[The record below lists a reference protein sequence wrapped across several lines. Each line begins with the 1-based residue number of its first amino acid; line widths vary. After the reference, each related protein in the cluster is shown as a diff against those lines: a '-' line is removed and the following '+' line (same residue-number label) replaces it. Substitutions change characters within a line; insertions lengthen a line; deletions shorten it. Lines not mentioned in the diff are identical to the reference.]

1 MSVMIE
7 IHYKKPENEVRE
19 QAISSCVSEYDGEVT
34 YREDDN
40 AESSGIKDGLNIRK
54 VVVDGVELTY
64 NAFRLPDGTI
74 NIGRIT
80 IPKP

>member
-1 MSVMIE
+1 MIQFGKDANQVSHAFRH
-7 IHYKKPENEVRE
+7 IDGVVDRTK
-19 QAISSCVSEYDGEVT
+19 AIT
-34 YREDDN
+34 AITDDLN
-40 AESSGIKDGLNIRK
+40 AAASAIKDGLNIRK

-80 IPKP
+80 IPQP

>member
-1 MSVMIE
+1 VIQFGKDANQVSHAFRHIDGVVDRT
-7 IHYKKPENEVRE
+7 K
-19 QAISSCVSEYDGEVT
+19 AIT
-34 YREDDN
+34 AITDDLN
-40 AESSGIKDGLNIRK
+40 AAASAIKDGLNIRK

-80 IPKP
+80 IPQP